1 MRGKI
6 EVGDFEAVKL
16 VSLKIYFLCRRFAAV
31 LRSKIEV
38 GDFEAVKLVSLK
50 FIFKLSSSRLA
61 DALIAGG
68 GYALTAPI
76 WVRDSLK
83 PVVTASFRSQPY

>member
-16 VSLKIYFLCRRFAAV
+16 VSLKILFSNF
-31 LRSKIEV
+31 RS
-38 GDFEAVKLVSLK
+38 AW
-50 FIFKLSSSRLA
+50 LA